1 MRVSV
6 SNVDAYLRYKRNE
19 DVTLD
24 DLLAQL
30 RRETPPTENM
40 LAGTAFHK
48 LLEGAD
54 IGEIHDAV
62 VDGFTFRI
70 DVDAEIFL
78 PKLREIKGV
87 CLYDIGGTQVDLV
100 GIVDTLDGVTV
111 SDHKLTGR
119 FDPERYTDA
128 FQWRAYLSMFGAD
141 RFIYNVFTARKD
153 IDGVW
158 VVSAF
163 DRFPLYRYPALD
175 ADVRRMLTEYVHFAM
190 NHLEE
195 KAA

>member
-24 DLLAQL
+24 ELLAQL

-48 LLEGAD
+48 FLEQSAG
-54 IGEIHDAV
+54 GEFETAT
-62 VDGFTFRI
+62 VDGFTFLLA
-70 DVDAEIFL
+70 VDAQLVL
-78 PKLREIKGV
+78 PPLREVKGI
-87 CLYDIGGTQVDLV
+87 CLYDIDGIHVDLV
-100 GIVDTLDGVTV
+100 GVVDVIDGTTIT
-111 SDHKLTGR
+111 DHKLTGR

-141 RFIYNVFTARKD
+141 RFIYNVFTANKSVD
-153 IDGVW
+153 NVW
-158 VVSAF
+158 TVSAF
-163 DRFPLYRYPALD
+163 DRFPLYRYPGLD
-175 ADVRRMLTEYVHFAM
+175 ADMRRTLTEYVHFAM

>member
-19 DVTLD
+19 DVTLEE
-24 DLLAQL
+24 LLAQL

-48 LLEGAD
+48 FLEQSVD
-54 IGEIHDAV
+54 GEVESAT
-62 VDGFTFRI
+62 VDGFTFRLE
-70 DVDAEIFL
+70 VDAELVL
-78 PKLREIKGV
+78 PSLREVKAV
-87 CLYDIGGTQVDLV
+87 SLYDIDGIHVELV
-100 GIVDTLDGVTV
+100 GIVDVIDGTTIT
-111 SDHKLTGR
+111 DHKLTSR

-128 FQWRAYLSMFGAD
+128 FQWRAYLAMFGAE
-141 RFIYNVFTARKD
+141 RFIYNVFTANKAA
-153 IDGVW
+153 DGAW

-163 DRFPLYRYPALD
+163 DRFPLYRYPAMD
-175 ADVRRMLTEYVHFAM
+175 DDVSRVLTEYVHFAA
-190 NHLEE
+190 NHLKE